1 MGVGVFLKQWAQWL
15 TLNMDSNT
23 AAYGSSLNM
32 TSPKKNKKM
41 NYRKVQ
47 VIISEVSQTH
57 HKILLM
63 WV

>member
-32 TSPKKNKKM
+32 TSPENEKKIN
-41 NYRKVQ
+41 NRKVQ
-47 VIISEVSQTH
+47 GIISEVSQTH
-57 HKILLM
+57 HKM